1 MGTENPDWADPRAE
15 GEAIAAA
22 MPAGLGTVMTVSGA
36 GHYPQA
42 QCPDQVAAL
51 VTRFCPSTR
60 MPDPSIASATAD
72 RRHSGA

>member
-36 GHYPQA
+36 GHSPQA
-42 QCPDQVAAL
+42 
-51 VTRFCPSTR
+51 
-60 MPDPSIASATAD
+60 
-72 RRHSGA
+72 